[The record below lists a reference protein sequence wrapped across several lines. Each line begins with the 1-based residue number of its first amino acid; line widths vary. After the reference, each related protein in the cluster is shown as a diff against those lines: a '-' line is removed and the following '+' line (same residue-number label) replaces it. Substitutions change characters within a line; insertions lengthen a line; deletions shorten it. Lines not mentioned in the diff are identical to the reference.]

1 MWLIQSLTYVDVAS
15 FDNYSQQSMLVL
27 LEQLAELNCDRTT
40 LKTCN
45 KVSSASLFPSSG
57 RLLTT
62 AVRD

>member
-1 MWLIQSLTYVDVAS
+1 VDVAS